1 MKICVSAM
9 DGALEAK
16 VSERF
21 GRAPYLVIVETSDL
35 SFVPVENAAQNM
47 QGGAGPEAVRQAA
60 AGGAAVVLTGELGPN
75 AKTALEAAGIKG
87 ITGLSGAKTV
97 RQAVEEYLAGA
108 GK

>member
-9 DGALEAK
+9 SGSMEAK

-21 GRAPYLVIVETSDL
+21 GRAPYFVIVESDNM
-35 SFVPVENAAQNM
+35 SFTPVLNAAENM

-60 AGGAAVVLTGELGPN
+60 AGGAQVVLTGELGPN

-87 ITGLSGAKTV
+87 VTGVSGAKTV
-97 RQAVEEYLAGA
+97 RQAVEEYM
-108 GK
+108 KK

>member
-9 DGALEAK
+9 SGSMEAK

-21 GRAPYLVIVETSDL
+21 GRAPYFVIVESDNM
-35 SFVPVENAAQNM
+35 SFTPVLNAAENM

-60 AGGAAVVLTGELGPN
+60 AGGAQVVLTGELGPN

-87 ITGLSGAKTV
+87 VTGVSGAKTV
-97 RQAVEEYLAGA
+97 RQAVEEYI
-108 GK
+108 KK